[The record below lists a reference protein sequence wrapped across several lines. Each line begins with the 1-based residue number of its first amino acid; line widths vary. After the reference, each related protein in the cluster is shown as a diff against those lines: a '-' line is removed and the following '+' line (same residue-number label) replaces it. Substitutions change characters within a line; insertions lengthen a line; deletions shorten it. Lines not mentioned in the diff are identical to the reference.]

1 MGSLDILAANLL
13 SPIVLAFVLGIV
25 ARLIK
30 SDLEFPEGLYQSLA
44 IYLLLAI
51 GLKGGVALSATP
63 VQEFVGP
70 ALATL
75 ALGVLTPLTSYAVL
89 RRPLGFDRVNAA
101 ALGAHYGSVSAVTF
115 IAAMQVAELTG
126 FAAEGY
132 MPALVALLEVPAI
145 IVALMLAYI
154 RGAAGRT
161 AEGASPEQKGPR
173 GGSWQAALHEV
184 VTGRSVV
191 LLVGGL
197 VLGILAGEEGFVKV
211 EPFFVGGFQGALV
224 LFLLEMGLVTAQRL
238 GDLRTVGARLI
249 GFGVVA
255 PIVHGLLGVWLGGVA
270 GLSPSGAAV
279 LGAMVA
285 SASYIAAPAAVRI
298 ALPEASPTLYLTAA
312 LAITFPFNLT
322 LGIPLFFAAADWL
335 A

>member
-13 SPIVLAFVLGIV
+13 SPIVLAFALGIV

-30 SDLEFPEGLYQSLA
+30 SDLEFPDGLYQSLA

-51 GLKGGVALSATP
+51 GLKGGVALSVTP
-63 VQEFVGP
+63 VGAFLWP

-75 ALGVLTPLTSYAVL
+75 ALGVITPLTSYAVL

-101 ALGAHYGSVSAVTF
+101 ALSAHYGSVSAVTF
-115 IAAMQVAELTG
+115 IAALQVADLAG
-126 FAAEGY
+126 LPAEGY
-132 MPALVALLEVPAI
+132 MPALVAILEVPAI
-145 IVALMLAYI
+145 IVALMLAYT
-154 RGAAGRT
+154 RGVAGKAAE
-161 AEGASPEQKGPR
+161 AEEPR
-173 GGSWQAALHEV
+173 AGSWQAALHEV
-184 VTGRSVV
+184 VSGRSVV
-191 LLVGGL
+191 LLLGGL
-197 VLGILAGEEGFVKV
+197 VLGLLAGEDGFEKV

-224 LFLLEMGLVTAQRL
+224 LFLLEMGLVTARRL
-238 GDLRTVGARLI
+238 GDLRTVGVRLI

-255 PIVHGLLGVWLGGVA
+255 PIVHGLLGVWLGGLA

-322 LGIPLFFAAADWL
+322 LGIPLFFAAADWF